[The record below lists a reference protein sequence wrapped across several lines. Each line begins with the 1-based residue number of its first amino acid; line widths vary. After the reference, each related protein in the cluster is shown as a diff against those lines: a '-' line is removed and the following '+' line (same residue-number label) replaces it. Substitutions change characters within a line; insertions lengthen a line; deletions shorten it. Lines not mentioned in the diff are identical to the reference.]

1 MNKVF
6 DIGVLEFGGENEV
19 VEEVFDFRNKV
30 YILSRCY
37 FIILN
42 INFYKWNYQAF
53 VHRTGYYLVT
63 SSVMV
68 VVILV
73 NISAI
78 SMTPKWWIR
87 AKNYTH
93 QLVCCHSWATN
104 MWCIS
109 ITKKNKKKTCDVSIW
124 KIFQSQLS

>member
-42 INFYKWNYQAF
+42 INFYK
-53 VHRTGYYLVT
+53 
-63 SSVMV
+63 
-68 VVILV
+68 
-73 NISAI
+73 
-78 SMTPKWWIR
+78 
-87 AKNYTH
+87 
-93 QLVCCHSWATN
+93 
-104 MWCIS
+104 
-109 ITKKNKKKTCDVSIW
+109 
-124 KIFQSQLS
+124 